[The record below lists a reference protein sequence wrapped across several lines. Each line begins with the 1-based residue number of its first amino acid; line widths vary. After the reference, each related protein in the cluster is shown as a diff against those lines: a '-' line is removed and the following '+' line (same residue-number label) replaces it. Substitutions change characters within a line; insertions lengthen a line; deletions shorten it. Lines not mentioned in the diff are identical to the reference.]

1 MKTITSKNTKINR
14 IPLSTSYEVLRID
27 ENDYVE
33 NENEDKTGRTI
44 TSERNNKKIRNVTNG
59 QFINKVLLECFFQ
72 SNEIN
77 QLQLN
82 MTEK

>member
-59 QFINKVLLECFFQ
+59 QFINKVLLECFFE

-82 MTEK
+82 MAEK